1 MLPRPGDRSSVR
13 QQIEFEKS
21 FRVMCVWSVALWS
34 WLTLSWSAE
43 ILNAETNSRSFED
56 TILVSTPISEPGNTR
71 CGQIGPG
78 GRQHPGT
85 RYLWIYVLDLCLTNR
100 QVSRYWFL
108 SFQGSTELSERRIQN
123 GSAHKSFNYGRTQIF
138 RKFEA
143 PSLVRLLHIITSV
156 SLEPFVWGLWEEVG
170 ISVPSEYFKTL
181 E

>member
-21 FRVMCVWSVALWS
+21 FWVMCVCGCVATWS

-78 GRQHPGT
+78 GRQHP
-85 RYLWIYVLDLCLTNR
+85 WIFMDLC
-100 QVSRYWFL
+100 F
-108 SFQGSTELSERRIQN
+108 GSM
-123 GSAHKSFNYGRTQIF
+123 FD
-138 RKFEA
+138 
-143 PSLVRLLHIITSV
+143 
-156 SLEPFVWGLWEEVG
+156 
-170 ISVPSEYFKTL
+170 
-181 E
+181 